1 MKHTQFN
8 SFICFGVFFELEK
21 SAKSILNTTAAK
33 NGALPF
39 LVHFFS
45 SLMGRVGGGLV
56 FI

>member
-8 SFICFGVFFELEK
+8 SFICFGVFFEFEK

-39 LVHFFS
+39 LVRFFS